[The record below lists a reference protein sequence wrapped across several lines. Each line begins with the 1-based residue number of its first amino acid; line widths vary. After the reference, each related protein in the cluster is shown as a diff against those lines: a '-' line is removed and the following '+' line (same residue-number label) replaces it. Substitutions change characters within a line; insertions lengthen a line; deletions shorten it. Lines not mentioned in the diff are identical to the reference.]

1 MATQIFELRSV
12 LCVPLTHLFNIS
24 LKSGS
29 VPTEWKRAHI
39 TPLFKKGNKKLAEN
53 YRPVSLTPTVC
64 KLMESIIKRKLMLH
78 MESNNLFSVH
88 QHGFRGGH
96 SCVTQLLEVIE
107 LWTKALDN
115 GENIDVIYLDF
126 RKAFDTVPFER
137 LIIKLQAYGICGN
150 MLEWIRSFL
159 EDRQQR
165 VIVNGETSEWS
176 DVISGVPQGSV
187 LGPAL
192 FLIFINDLPDV
203 VQNLVK
209 IFADDTKLFT
219 IVRDSK
225 DIDSVQSDLLVLS
238 NWSDTWQLRFNAS
251 KCKRMHIGGTNT
263 HNKYYML
270 ENGENIDITEITEEK
285 DLGITFSNNMKFSKH
300 IVSCSNKANK
310 IIGIIRRTFSY
321 MEKDMF
327 LQLYKTLIR
336 LHLEYGSV
344 ISIYWKMF
352 DAEQLN

>member
-1 MATQIFELRSV
+1 
-12 LCVPLTHLFNIS
+12 
-24 LKSGS
+24 
-29 VPTEWKRAHI
+29 
-39 TPLFKKGNKKLAEN
+39 
-53 YRPVSLTPTVC
+53 
-64 KLMESIIKRKLMLH
+64 
-78 MESNNLFSVH
+78 
-88 QHGFRGGH
+88 
-96 SCVTQLLEVIE
+96 
-107 LWTKALDN
+107 
-115 GENIDVIYLDF
+115 
-126 RKAFDTVPFER
+126 
-137 LIIKLQAYGICGN
+137 

-187 LGPAL
+187 LGPTL

-219 IVRDSK
+219 TVRDSK
-225 DIDSVQSDLLVLS
+225 DIYSVQSDLLVLS

-270 ENGENIDITEITEEK
+270 ENGENIEITEITEEK
-285 DLGITFSNNMKFSKH
+285 DLGITFSNNMKFSKR
-300 IVSCSNKANK
+300 IVSCSNKANE

-336 LHLEYGSV
+336 PRPEYGSV
-344 ISIYWKMF
+344 IWSPYLKKDIYLWKTF
-352 DAEQLN
+352 NAEQLN